1 MKLLSEIL
9 KECVYRTARS
19 GGAGGQHVN
28 KVETKVEILWNVNNS
43 AFMTADQ
50 KTKILARLA
59 NKINADGFLQTSVQE
74 SRSQLK
80 NKLKAQQKLIKLVEA
95 ALLERNKRK
104 PTQVPKGVVEKRLLV
119 KRINSETKQ
128 NRKSVKW

>member
-59 NKINADGFLQTSVQE
+59 NKINADGF
-74 SRSQLK
+74 
-80 NKLKAQQKLIKLVEA
+80 
-95 ALLERNKRK
+95 
-104 PTQVPKGVVEKRLLV
+104 
-119 KRINSETKQ
+119 
-128 NRKSVKW
+128 